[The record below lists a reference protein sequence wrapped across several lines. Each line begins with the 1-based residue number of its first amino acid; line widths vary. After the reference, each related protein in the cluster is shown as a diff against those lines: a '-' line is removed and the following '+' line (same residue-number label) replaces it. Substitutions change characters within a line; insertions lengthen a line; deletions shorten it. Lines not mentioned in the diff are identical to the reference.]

1 MKKTISLVL
10 KILGLVLLGVLFVF
24 VVGLSYDKFI
34 NKSENPEFLGI
45 SSAIVLSDSMEDKI
59 SAGDLIIT
67 FDKNNYKVDDIIM
80 YRYDGETVT
89 HRIVE
94 IIDNGF
100 ITKGDANE
108 FNDDYVVYKDDI
120 IGKVNIIIPKYGY
133 VVHWLKFKGGIF
145 ILLGCAALI
154 FSIFMFVKYLTTKN
168 NKNEEQI

>member
-34 NKSENPEFLGI
+34 NKSENPEFLGV
-45 SSAIVLSDSMEDKI
+45 SSAIVLSDSMEDK
-59 SAGDLIIT
+59 IIT

-120 IGKVNIIIPKYGY
+120 IGKVSIIIPKYGY
-133 VVHWLKFKGGIF
+133 VIHWLKFKGGIF

-154 FSIFMFVKYLTTKN
+154 FSIFMFVKYLITKN
-168 NKNEEQI
+168 KENEEQK